1 MAEVPRSDITA
12 TGEHMSTHDHSN
24 PHDIPPHLRAL
35 DELLIGEAQEATNI
49 LLDCQGAALLQ
60 MIDNRIDKKLK
71 LWEKDMQKRMR
82 IQQGIREQ

>member
-1 MAEVPRSDITA
+1 
-12 TGEHMSTHDHSN
+12 MSTHNSGN

-35 DELLIGEAQEATNI
+35 DELLIGEAQEATNM

-71 LWEKDMQKRMR
+71 QWERDMQKRLAA
-82 IQQGIREQ
+82 QQRKRDA